1 MVIHAKEKAKINSS
15 SNVLVVGKSP
25 KIAETDKN

>member
-1 MVIHAKEKAKINSS
+1 MVIHAKEKAKINSR
-15 SNVLVVGKSP
+15 NVLVVGKSP